1 VAPWLATAFVITALA
16 SIGLPG
22 TSGFVGEFLALLGTF
37 EDHPGFGV
45 FAATGV
51 IFAAYYMLPMV
62 QRVFF
67 NALDNPENRAVQ
79 DLSRRETVIL
89 APMLALMI
97 LIGVHPTPLLRR
109 MEPSVQAV
117 LARVYERSPASSGVT
132 ISAGEPSSA
141 IGSDS
146 GSGSGSGPVADVDET
161 GSADGAGE

>member
-1 VAPWLATAFVITALA
+1 
-16 SIGLPG
+16 
-22 TSGFVGEFLALLGTF
+22 
-37 EDHPGFGV
+37 
-45 FAATGV
+45 
-51 IFAAYYMLPMV
+51 M
-62 QRVFF
+62 Q
-67 NALDNPENRAVQ
+67 
-79 DLSRRETVIL
+79 ETVIL

-146 GSGSGSGPVADVDET
+146 GSGSGPVADVDET